1 MLSSLRTRILVI
13 AVSIVVLALLATG
26 ATTYLLN
33 RSHNDTV
40 NQHLLASASKGH
52 ALAISEWVALK
63 SAAVAAA
70 SDAATAADPLPS
82 LVQLQKSSGFDVA
95 YVGLPEGR
103 AVFSRDIGVP
113 PEYVPTGRPWYQ
125 QAVKAGKTIVTDPY
139 VDAGTKKLVVTFA
152 APIVVDGQLKGVVA
166 GDVTLDSVIANVTSV
181 HPTPASLALLLG
193 GDGKIIAHPD
203 AKRTLQPVTE
213 IAPGLTPAAL
223 QALAGARQ
231 PVPQVI
237 DGAAKLL
244 QSAGIAGTDW
254 SLVVALDEYEAN
266 AGMRSVVATTVL
278 ALLIVGALSA
288 IVMSTLT
295 AGAFARLRQVRDA
308 MADIGSGTGDLSKRL
323 PVAGHDEVA
332 QIAGSFNVFVDKM
345 NGVMLRIRDSSESV
359 STATS
364 EIAAGNHDLSGR
376 TEQAAS
382 SIQQTASSMEE
393 LTSAVQGSAQ
403 AARQAN
409 ELAVSAAGVATQGG
423 EVVSQVVATME
434 EIKQSSARIADI
446 IGVID
451 GIAFQTNILALN
463 AAVEAARAGE
473 QGRGFAVVAGEVRTL
488 AQRSAQAA
496 KEIKSLIGAS
506 VERVESGSA
515 LVGTAGSTMKEI
527 VDSVHRVAQII
538 AEISNA
544 SHEQSAGIGQ
554 VSTAVSQLDMMTQ
567 QNAALVE
574 ESSAAA
580 SSLREQA
587 ATLAEVVRG
596 FRLAN
601 A

>member
-1 MLSSLRTRILVI
+1 MLTSLRTRIL
-13 AVSIVVLALLATG
+13 AVAVAIVVLALALTG
-26 ATTYLLN
+26 ATTWLLT
-33 RSHNDTV
+33 RSHNEASTRE
-40 NQHLLASASKGH
+40 LLSSTSEGRAQ
-52 ALAISEWVALK
+52 AISEWL
-63 SAAVAAA
+63 SAKARAVSSGKEVAAA
-70 SDAATAADPLPS
+70 ADPMPFLR
-82 LVQLQKSSGFDVA
+82 QLQQAAGFDVA
-95 YVGLPEGR
+95 YVGFPGKR
-103 AVFSRDIGVP
+103 AMFTDADGID
-113 PEYVPTGRPWYQ
+113 PTYDPTSRPWYQ
-125 QAVKAGKTIVTDPY
+125 QAVQAGKAIVTEPY
-139 VDAGTKKLVVTFA
+139 MDAGSGKLVVTFA
-152 APIVVDGQLKGVVA
+152 APILSGGQLQAVVA
-166 GDVTLDSVIANVTSV
+166 GDVGLDSVIANVTSV
-181 HPTPASLALLLG
+181 HPTPSSFAFLVG
-193 GDGKIIAHPD
+193 QGRVIAHPD
-203 AKRTLQPVTE
+203 AKLTLQPVAQVAAE
-213 IAPGLTPAAL
+213 LTPEV
-223 QALAGARQ
+223 LASLRGAQR
-231 PVPQVI
+231 PVRVAVGGVAKRLLSAQVQ
-237 DGAAKLL
+237 GA
-244 QSAGIAGTDW
+244 DW

-266 AGMRSVVATTVL
+266 AGMRSVLTTTVL
-278 ALLIVGALSA
+278 ALLIVGGLAA
-288 IVMSTLT
+288 AVMWTFTGS
-295 AGAFARLRQVRDA
+295 AFARLRQVRDA

-554 VSTAVSQLDMMTQ
+554 VSTAVNQLDLVTQ

-596 FRLAN
+596 FRLA
-601 A
+601 AG